1 MVFPEQILSNKTHIA
16 ISTFKEMDFS
26 AIEKLGLPIELMMEN
41 AGLHLARLLASQS
54 GKPGKILIG
63 IGKGNNGGGGLVAA
77 RRLSAWGF
85 DVYLYL
91 PGDKLNELPKKQ
103 FNRAIA
109 FGAKTTELND
119 SSVANIDCDIFVD
132 AFMGFSQRL
141 PIPGQIKQV
150 LKIISTSGTK
160 TISLDLPTGFNK
172 DNMEM
177 PFKPDTILTM
187 AAMKTEL
194 IPLLCSTNIFIAD
207 IGIPAS
213 VYSEFGMEYPAQFT
227 ESGIVP
233 KAVLSESK
241 RTYKTFYL
249 MC

>member
-1 MVFPEQILSNKTHIA
+1 MVFPELILSNKTHIA
-16 ISTFKEMDFS
+16 ISAFKEMDFL
-26 AIEKLGLPIELMMEN
+26 AIEKFGLPIELMMEN
-41 AGLHLARLLASQS
+41 AGLHLARLIASQS
-54 GKPGKILIG
+54 GEPGKVLIG

-91 PGDKLNELPKKQ
+91 PGDQLNELPKKQ
-103 FNRAIA
+103 FNRAIS
-109 FGAKTTELND
+109 FGAKTTKLNG
-119 SSVANIDCDIFVD
+119 SSVPYINCDIFVD

-141 PIPGQIKQV
+141 PISDQIK
-150 LKIISTSGTK
+150 LMLEKISASSIK

-172 DNMEM
+172 DNMET
-177 PFKPDTILTM
+177 PFKPDIILTM

-194 IPLLCSTNIFIAD
+194 IPLLGSTNIFIAD

-227 ESGIVP
+227 GNGIVII
-233 KAVLSESK
+233 KK
-241 RTYKTFYL
+241 NI
-249 MC
+249 